1 MNASQLRYLEIVH
14 LGPKHK
20 SCILLH
26 SEGLQNAPKMSQS
39 SFWVLCIFFILKVS
53 EMLQNTLND
62 FGSFGVEWMLLLQ
75 NDLCNFGAKK
85 LCIQDRNTSIASFYF
100 PKVYEMFQNTPNNHL
115 GLME

>member
-20 SCILLH
+20 FCIFLH
-26 SEGLQNAPKMSQS
+26 SEGLQNAPKCPNHHFGCFAS
-39 SFWVLCIFFILKVS
+39 FFIRNVS

-62 FGSFGVEWMLLLQ
+62 FGSIGVEWMLLLR

-85 LCIQDRNTSIASFYF
+85 
-100 PKVYEMFQNTPNNHL
+100 
-115 GLME
+115 